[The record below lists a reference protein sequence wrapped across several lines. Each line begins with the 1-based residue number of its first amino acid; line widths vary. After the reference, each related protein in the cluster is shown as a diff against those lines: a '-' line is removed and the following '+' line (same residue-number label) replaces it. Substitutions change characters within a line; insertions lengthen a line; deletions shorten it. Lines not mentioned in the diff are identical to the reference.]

1 MLDLYRVSRFF
12 AALFLLLI
20 LSSCAQIQ
28 SVLSPK
34 ASVQELSRARQYV
47 TKGEYQ
53 KAIDFYNA
61 EHKRHPKDR
70 ELVKEYVKSLEE
82 IKTAARRALSREDFA
97 IAGKIYYVLLKNFP
111 DFKDF
116 ADLLSFD
123 RARLNA
129 RLTACKAVLY
139 EKGLQE
145 YRKGNLSD
153 AISIWHDYL
162 AIDPDN
168 KDIQKALNTA
178 KTQQKNLR
186 QTQ

>member
-1 MLDLYRVSRFF
+1 MVDLHRASSFSP
-12 AALFLLLI
+12 ALILLI
-20 LSSCAQIQ
+20 IFSSCALMK

-34 ASVQELSRARQYV
+34 APVQELSQARQYV

-61 EHKRHPKDR
+61 EYKRHPQDR

-82 IKTAARRALSREDFA
+82 IKTAANRALGREDFA
-97 IAGKIYYVLLKNFP
+97 NAGKTYYVLLKNYP

-123 RARLNA
+123 RAQLNS
-129 RLTACKAVLY
+129 RLTNCKTVLY
-139 EKGLQE
+139 NKGFQE
-145 YRKGNLSD
+145 YREGNLRE
-153 AISIWHDYL
+153 SIALWQDYL

-168 KDIQKALNTA
+168 TDIKKALNTA

-186 QTQ
+186 QTK